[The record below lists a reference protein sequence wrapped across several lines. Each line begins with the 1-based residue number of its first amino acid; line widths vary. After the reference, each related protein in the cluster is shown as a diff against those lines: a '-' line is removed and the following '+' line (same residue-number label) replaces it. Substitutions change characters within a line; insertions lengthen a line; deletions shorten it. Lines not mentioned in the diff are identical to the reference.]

1 MFGRHSGNRT
11 VPTLGLHLE
20 IDRTLLAKMSQR
32 DQFQLDVIFK
42 WKALLSKLLNNV
54 LAVNNKL
61 LKMLQGGDLARILPW
76 WLLCGEKT

>member
-1 MFGRHSGNRT
+1 MEVKFRSSELRVHTATAQKCLIISNVRSMFGRHSGNRT

-42 WKALLSKLLNNV
+42 
-54 LAVNNKL
+54 
-61 LKMLQGGDLARILPW
+61 
-76 WLLCGEKT
+76 